1 MDPTTLEM
9 VTMLDENSDMWD
21 AEDVQEVALMWKRDG
36 VAQEPEVVEIAE
48 YQSDED
54 DDDFRAEV
62 DFDVDIRGA
71 DYI

>member
-1 MDPTTLEM
+1 MRGSAWTRY
-9 VTMLDENSDMWD
+9 ENSDMWD

-36 VAQEPEVVEIAE
+36 VAQEPEAVEIAE

-62 DFDVDIRGA
+62 DFDALIFA
-71 DYI
+71 ELTIFE